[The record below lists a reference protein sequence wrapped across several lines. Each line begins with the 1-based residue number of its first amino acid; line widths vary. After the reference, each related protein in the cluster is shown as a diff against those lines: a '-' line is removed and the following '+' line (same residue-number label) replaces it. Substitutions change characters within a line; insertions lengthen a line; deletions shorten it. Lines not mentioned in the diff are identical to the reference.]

1 MNLITELANIELPP
15 AVRAAILA
23 QAEWV
28 QAHTDLAAKTVAQA
42 ALIQAKSLL
51 IEKLEFELDYLRRMR
66 YGAKTEAMSAE
77 QRSLFDEEFDI
88 SAAAIEA
95 QLAAATTDDDSTPV
109 RRPRMRAGR
118 QPLPAH
124 LLRTE
129 VVHEPE
135 SCTCGECGQDLV
147 KVSEDVS
154 EQLHIQPAVF
164 SVIRHIR
171 PQYACRCCQ
180 TMSAAPVAPSIIDGG
195 LPTNATLAWVMVS
208 KYVDHLPLYRIR
220 LIAERSGVNLAESTL
235 GNWVGTTGFWLQMLV
250 DRLVERLRQ
259 EHTLHAD
266 ETPIKQLDP
275 GKGKT
280 KTAYLWA
287 YRSTPFSGSAP
298 IIVFDYQTGRAGQ
311 HARDFLQDWQGAL
324 MVDDYGGYKALFKA
338 GVTELAC
345 WAHARRKFVD
355 LHKANQSP
363 VAFEAMRRIGELYAI
378 EAQAKE
384 STVAER
390 QALRQHAAKPK
401 LIELKAWLTETL
413 PKVPPNGALAK
424 AILYSLRR
432 WDALARYFESGL
444 APIDNNPVENCI
456 RPIAIGKKN
465 WLFTGS
471 ERAGQRAAA
480 IQTLLGTAKLNGL
493 DPQAW
498 LTDTL
503 EKLPS
508 WPNSR
513 IDELLPL
520 RPLTEKQA

>member
-1 MNLITELANIELPP
+1 MNLIAELAKLDLPP

-23 QAEWV
+23 QAH
-28 QAHTDLAAKTVAQA
+28 ADLVVKTAAQA

-51 IEKLEFELDYLRRMR
+51 IEKLEFELSYLRRMQ

-77 QRSLFDEEFDI
+77 QRSLFDEEFDV

-95 QLAAATTDDDSTPV
+95 QIAAAHTDDASTPA
-109 RRPRMRAGR
+109 RKPRIRAGR

-124 LLRTE
+124 LPRTD

-135 SCTCGECGQDLV
+135 SCRCGECGKHLV
-147 KVSEDVS
+147 KVRTDIS
-154 EQLHIQPAVF
+154 EQLHVQPAVF

-171 PQYACRCCQ
+171 PQYACRSCQ
-180 TMSAAPVAPSIIDGG
+180 TMTAAPVAPSIIDGG
-195 LPTNATLAWVMVS
+195 LPTSATLAWVMVS

-220 LIAERSGVNLAESTL
+220 QMAERSGVNLAESTL
-235 GNWVGTTGFWLQMLV
+235 GSWVGTTGWWLQMLA
-250 DRLVERLRQ
+250 DRLIELLRQ
-259 EHTLHAD
+259 EKTLHAD
-266 ETPIKQLDP
+266 ETPIRQLDP
-275 GKGKT
+275 GNGKT

-287 YRSTPFSGSAP
+287 YRSTPLSGTAP

-311 HARDFLQDWQGAL
+311 HARDFLKDWRGEL

-363 VAFEAMRRIGELYAI
+363 VAFEAMRRIAELYVI
-378 EAQAKE
+378 EAQAKALTTE
-384 STVAER
+384 ER
-390 QALRQHAAKPK
+390 YALRQAQAKPK
-401 LIELKAWLTETL
+401 LVELKVWLNETL
-413 PKVPPNGALAK
+413 PKVAPNGAIAK
-424 AILYSLRR
+424 ALMYSLRR
-432 WDALARYFESGL
+432 WDALERYADSGL

-503 EKLPS
+503 EKLPT

-520 RPLTEKQA
+520 RPVAEK

>member
-1 MNLITELANIELPP
+1 MNLIAELANIELPP

-28 QAHTDLAAKTVAQA
+28 QAHADLAVKTVTQA

-51 IEKLEFELDYLRRMR
+51 IEKLEFELAYLRRMQF
-66 YGAKTEAMSAE
+66 GAKTEAMSAE
-77 QRSLFDEEFDI
+77 QRSLFDEEFEV
-88 SAAAIEA
+88 SAAALEA
-95 QLAAATTDDDSTPV
+95 QLAAARTDDDSTPV
-109 RRPRMRAGR
+109 RQPRIRAGR
-118 QPLPAH
+118 QALPAH
-124 LLRTE
+124 LPRTD
-129 VVHEPE
+129 VVHAPE

-154 EQLHIQPAVF
+154 EQLHVQPAVF

-171 PQYACRCCQ
+171 PQYACRRCQ
-180 TMSAAPVAPSIIDGG
+180 TMTAAPVAPSIIDGG

-220 LIAERSGVNLAESTL
+220 QIAERSGVNLAESTL
-235 GNWVGTTGFWLQMLV
+235 GNWVGTTGWWLQMLV
-250 DRLVERLRQ
+250 DRLIERLRQ
-259 EHTLHAD
+259 EPTLHAD

-287 YRSTPFSGSAP
+287 YRSTPLSDSAP
-298 IIVFDYQTGRAGQ
+298 IIVFDYQGGRAGQ
-311 HARDFLQDWQGAL
+311 HARDFLQDWQGQL

-363 VAFEAMRRIGELYAI
+363 VALEAIQRIAELYAI

-384 STVAER
+384 ATVAER
-390 QALRQHAAKPK
+390 HALRQQAAQAK

-413 PKVPPNGALAK
+413 PKVAPNGAIAK

-432 WDALARYFESGL
+432 WDALERYADSGL

-503 EKLPS
+503 EKLPT

-520 RPLTEKQA
+520 RPLAEK

>member
-1 MNLITELANIELPP
+1 MNLAAELAHSNLSP

-28 QAHTDLAAKTVAQA
+28 QAHTDLAVKTVAQA

-51 IEKLEFELDYLRRMR
+51 IEKLEFELAYLRRMQF
-66 YGAKTEAMSAE
+66 GAKTEAMSAE
-77 QRSLFDEEFDI
+77 QRSLFDEEFEV
-88 SAAAIEA
+88 SAAALEA
-95 QLAAATTDDDSTPV
+95 QLAAARPDGDSTPV
-109 RRPRMRAGR
+109 RQPRMRAGR
-118 QPLPAH
+118 QALPAH
-124 LLRTE
+124 LPRTL

-135 SCTCGECGQDLV
+135 SCTCGACGNDLL

-154 EQLHIQPAVF
+154 EQLHVQPAVF

-171 PQYACRCCQ
+171 PQYACRRCQ
-180 TMSAAPVAPSIIDGG
+180 TMTAAPVAPSIIDGG
-195 LPTNATLAWVMVS
+195 LPSNATVAWVMVS

-220 LIAERSGVNLAESTL
+220 QIAERSGVNLAESTL
-235 GNWVGTTGFWLQMLV
+235 GNWVGTTGWWLQMLA

-259 EHTLHAD
+259 EPTLHAD

-275 GKGKT
+275 GNGKT

-287 YRSTPFSGSAP
+287 YRSTPLSNCAP
-298 IIVFDYQTGRAGQ
+298 MIVFDYQISRAGQ
-311 HARDFLQDWQGAL
+311 HARDFLQDWQGQL

-363 VAFEAMRRIGELYAI
+363 VALEAMRRIAELYAI

-384 STVAER
+384 ETVAER
-390 QALRQHAAKPK
+390 HALRQQVAKPK
-401 LIELKAWLTETL
+401 LTELKAWLTETL
-413 PKVPPNGALAK
+413 PKVAPNGAIAK
-424 AILYSLRR
+424 AILYS
-432 WDALARYFESGL
+432 
-444 APIDNNPVENCI
+444 
-456 RPIAIGKKN
+456 
-465 WLFTGS
+465 
-471 ERAGQRAAA
+471 QRAAA

-503 EKLPS
+503 EKLPT

-520 RPLTEKQA
+520 LALAEK

>member
-1 MNLITELANIELPP
+1 MDLTAELANSNLSP

-23 QAEWV
+23 QLEWN
-28 QAHTDLAAKTVAQA
+28 QAHADLAVKTAAQA
-42 ALIQAKSLL
+42 ALIKAKSLL
-51 IEKLEFELDYLRRMR
+51 IEKLEFELAYLRRMQF
-66 YGAKTEAMSAE
+66 GAKTEAMSAE
-77 QRSLFDEEFDI
+77 QRSLFDEEFNV

-95 QLAAATTDDDSTPV
+95 QLAAAAHAEENPS
-109 RRPRMRAGR
+109 PRQSRIRAGR

-124 LLRTE
+124 LPRTD

-135 SCTCGECGQDLV
+135 SCTCGECGNDLI
-147 KVSEDVS
+147 KVSEDIS
-154 EQLHIQPAVF
+154 EQLHVQPAAF

-180 TMSAAPVAPSIIDGG
+180 TMSAAPVAASIIDGG

-220 LIAERSGVNLAESTL
+220 QIAERSGVNLAESTL
-235 GNWVGTTGFWLQMLV
+235 GNWVGTTGWWLQILV
-250 DRLVERLRQ
+250 VRLIERLLQ
-259 EHTLHAD
+259 AQTLHAD
-266 ETPIKQLDP
+266 ETPLRQLDP

-287 YRSTPFSGSAP
+287 YRSTPLSGTAP

-311 HARDFLQDWQGAL
+311 HARDFLQDWQGQL

-378 EAQAKE
+378 EAQGKDLNPE
-384 STVAER
+384 QR
-390 QALRQHAAKPK
+390 LRLRQQAAKPK
-401 LIELKAWLTETL
+401 LIEFKIWLDEMANQ
-413 PKVPPNGALAK
+413 VAPNSAIAK
-424 AILYSLRR
+424 ALLYSLRR
-432 WDALARYFESGL
+432 WVSLTRYVESGI
-444 APIDNNPVENCI
+444 APIDNNTVENCI

-498 LTDTL
+498 LSDTL
-503 EKLPS
+503 EKLPT
-508 WPNSR
+508 WPNSL

-520 RPLTEKQA
+520 RVLTEK